1 MRGGTRDWTLPA
13 VSAKEPS
20 MIAMAVIGALAG
32 LVVGSFI
39 GVLGER
45 WPRGE
50 QVSRGRSRCEACEKT
65 LGPHELVP
73 LFSYLVQRGRCRGCH
88 ARIPRRLPLVELLAA
103 GAGAISFAAARQPF
117 DFAWA
122 GFAWALIAL
131 ALLDMRA
138 LWLPDRLTVPLALAG
153 LAVAALQGYVLLSLA
168 GALTGF
174 TMLFLFSAIYTAL
187 RRRRGLGGGDPKLL
201 AAIGAWLG
209 PGALP
214 LVLLFG
220 SLLGL
225 TAAAIMLVLGR
236 SVSRNTKLP
245 FGMFLIAGT
254 ACYVFLTHLPV
265 SLAYGIPV
273 P

>member
-1 MRGGTRDWTLPA
+1 
-13 VSAKEPS
+13 
-20 MIAMAVIGALAG
+20 MIAMAIIGTLLGLLA
-32 LVVGSFI
+32 GSFI

-50 QVSRGRSRCEACEKT
+50 QVSRGRSRCEVCGKA

-73 LFSYLVQRGRCRGCH
+73 LLSYVIQRGRCRRCH
-88 ARIPRRLPLVELLAA
+88 ACIPRRLPLVELVAA
-103 GAGAISFAAARQPF
+103 GAGGISFAAARQPF

-122 GFAWALIAL
+122 GFAWTLIAL

-138 LWLPDRLTVPLALAG
+138 LWLPDRLTLPLTLAG
-153 LAVAALQGYVLLSLA
+153 LAFAALQGHFLLSLA

-174 TMLFLFSAIYTAL
+174 AVLFLFSTIYTAL
-187 RRRRGLGGGDPKLL
+187 RRQRGLGGGDPKLF
-201 AAIGAWLG
+201 AAVGAWLG

-214 LVLLFG
+214 LILLFG
-220 SLLGL
+220 SILGL
-225 TAAAIMLVLGR
+225 AAVAVMLMLGR
-236 SVSRNTKLP
+236 SVSRGTKLP
-245 FGMFLIAGT
+245 FGTFLIAGT

-265 SLAYGIPV
+265 FLAYGIPV